1 VYTVFTANIII
12 TFMYT
17 SIIIIIPVFV
27 HATSATRVASTVKVH
42 SARRAEWALVD
53 QKLHV

>member
-42 SARRAEWALVD
+42 SAR
-53 QKLHV
+53 

>member
-1 VYTVFTANIII
+1 MYTVFTANIII

-42 SARRAEWALVD
+42 SARLVD